1 MKGIEDVEVK
11 GEDIFDAKLF
21 YYRTAAGVRRFA
33 RLETKDGRLFIIDRK
48 YLPQLFRYLDISQ
61 NDLITLDYAE
71 RDEKFL
77 ESLKR
82 CKTKLVFSVIP
93 ESNRVVRIVSSDF
106 TAIPHSKVIQL
117 VEQVLKGGYED
128 RKVEFDGGMFAKWT
142 LRSLPSD
149 CVELGDIVS
158 WQLWTY
164 NYNVGN
170 KALRLGGGFTV
181 LKCQNGAVGW
191 KSAAKIRIYHRG
203 DYEDLLS
210 RIQEAIDDI
219 VNRALPSMAYLIQEA
234 QKVKAAKEIV
244 EKLLRLYPQWIQRKL
259 REQLRKAH
267 TVWDVSNAFS
277 WVATHVPVSFNQRM
291 QLSSHAVEV
300 LKLVERR

>member
-1 MKGIEDVEVK
+1 MSIREIEVK
-11 GEDIFDAKLF
+11 GSDVFDAKLF
-21 YYRTAAGVRRFA
+21 YYRTSTGVKRFA
-33 RLETKDGRLFIIDRK
+33 RIELKDGRKILIDRK
-48 YLPQLFRYLDISQ
+48 RLSQLFKYLYVNQS
-61 NDLITLDYAE
+61 DLLLLDYAE
-71 RDEKFL
+71 RDQQFKDA
-77 ESLKR
+77 LKR
-82 CKTKLVFSVIP
+82 CSTNLIFSVP
-93 ESNRVVRIVSSDF
+93 SDSNWAIRVVSSDF

-117 VEQVLKGGYED
+117 VEQVLRGDYED
-128 RKVEFDGGMFAKWT
+128 RKIEFNGGMFAKWT

-149 CVELGDIVS
+149 CAKLGDIVS
-158 WQLWTY
+158 WNLWTY

-170 KALRLGGGFTV
+170 KALKLGGGFTV
-181 LKCQNGAVGW
+181 LKCQNGAIGW
-191 KSAAKIRIYHRG
+191 KEAAKVRIMHRG
-203 DYEDLLS
+203 EYENLLS

-219 VNRALPSMAYLIQEA
+219 VNRALPQMAYQIQES

-291 QLSSHAVEV
+291 QLSNHAVEV
-300 LKLVERR
+300 LNLVERR

>member
-1 MKGIEDVEVK
+1 VSEIEDVEVK
-11 GEDIFDAKLF
+11 GSDVFDAKLF
-21 YYRTAAGVRRFA
+21 YYRTAGGVRRFA

-71 RDEKFL
+71 RDEMFL
-77 ESLKR
+77 EALKR
-82 CKTKLVFSVIP
+82 CKTKLVYSVIP

-142 LRSLPSD
+142 LNSWP
-149 CVELGDIVS
+149 VECARLLDIVS
-158 WQLWTY
+158 WELWVY
-164 NYNVGN
+164 NRNDG
-170 KALRLGGGFTV
+170 KHGLRIGGGFTV
-181 LKCQNGAVGW
+181 LKCRNGAIGW
-191 KSAAKIRIYHRG
+191 KSAAKVRIVHRG

-219 VNRALPSMAYLIQEA
+219 VNRALPSIAYQIQEA
-234 QKVKAAKEIV
+234 QRVKAAKEHI
-244 EKLLRLYPQWIQRKL
+244 EKLINLYPQWIQRRL
-259 REQLRKAH
+259 REQLKKAH
-267 TVWDVSNAFS
+267 TLWDVSNAFS
-277 WVATHVPVSFNQRM
+277 WVATHEPVTFNQRI